1 MDIFRQHELFEVELD
16 KFIRR
21 LDQFKDIDFKVKF
34 GSILESDVRDYYTA
48 QKFGYLKEKL
58 AERKPVPIDRKT

>member
-21 LDQFKDIDFKVKF
+21 LDQFKDIDFKVKL
-34 GSILESDVRDYYTA
+34 GSILERDVRDYYTA

-58 AERKPVPIDRKT
+58 AERKPIPIDRKP

>member
-21 LDQFKDIDFKVKF
+21 LDQFKDIDFKVKL
-34 GSILESDVRDYYTA
+34 GSILESDVRDYYAA
-48 QKFGYLKEKL
+48 QKFGYLKEG
-58 AERKPVPIDRKT
+58 KTS